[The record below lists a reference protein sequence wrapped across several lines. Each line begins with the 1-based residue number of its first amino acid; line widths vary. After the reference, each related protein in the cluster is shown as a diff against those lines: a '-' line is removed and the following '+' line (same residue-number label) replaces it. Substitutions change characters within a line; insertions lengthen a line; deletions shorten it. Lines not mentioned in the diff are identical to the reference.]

1 MIKHIFTLVWNKRG
15 KNFLLFLEIFL
26 AFAILFIVFTF
37 AIQAFRTYSSPLGF
51 DTKDS
56 WVAFLEWSE
65 ELDSTA
71 LEDTKLR
78 LEQELEAKP
87 EVLSASYLGQVTP
100 FGGGMWQS
108 VNDDNGFELRTHLF
122 WSDEDFFETADLEL
136 LGGRFFNEDDQRAK
150 HKPVIINRKL
160 WEDSFGGK
168 PILDSIYQIQ
178 GENRV
183 VGVVDHF
190 KYVNE
195 FRSEEPMS
203 FFLNPKASR
212 DLPNIML
219 ELAPGTTAAFQEE
232 VNKTI
237 SDITRRNDFRIVDL
251 DQRRVSNSRRYWVP
265 LIAALS
271 ICAFLI
277 INVALGLFGVLYY
290 TISKRRA
297 EIGLRRT
304 LGATQ
309 QTITFQFIAEVLMVA
324 GLAILLASFFAIQL
338 PLLNVMNVP
347 DSNYYLSMLF
357 TSTLILLVVLLCA
370 FYPSQQASRIHPAVA
385 LHEE

>member
-150 HKPVIINRKL
+150 YKPVIINRKL